1 MQTNDVEMYVLVHIS
16 NTRSRK
22 KKEVLLAK
30 FALLIPFYDY
40 CKRLEIIKNTN
51 ITILAN

>member
-22 KKEVLLAK
+22 NKRGIACKVCITNTFLWLLQKVRDNKKI
-30 FALLIPFYDY
+30 LI
-40 CKRLEIIKNTN
+40 
-51 ITILAN
+51 